1 MGGNKAGRRH
11 SDRLKR
17 IRKDNKRIA
26 AKHIAEA
33 GKTAPMK
40 VKPAEKK

>member
-1 MGGNKAGRRH
+1 MGGNKAGRLH

-26 AKHIAEA
+26 AKHIAAA
-33 GKTAPMK
+33 GKETPAQA
-40 VKPAEKK
+40 KPAEKK